1 MKKILLLILF
11 VAASATA
18 RPSHPQK
25 KIRAAPRIPP
35 SVLLYNLTD
44 DRAVL
49 MRNPDQQRAMASIT
63 KLMTAMVSL
72 DHDPDLGH
80 EVKFRGRYMPRG
92 HVFNFLLIRSDNE
105 AAEFLARSHPG
116 GRSAFIQDMN
126 IKARELRLHRTFF
139 DDPSGRSS
147 LNVTT
152 VFDLNILLRNT
163 LKYAAIM
170 EISSVAEKKLTV
182 PVHRRREFR
191 LEEIHLR
198 NTNHQLLV
206 EFDTVIVSKT
216 GFTNAAGRCL
226 AMIVE
231 KNGRRYSV
239 IVLGTDNVNQRT
251 LTVEDLIYHY
261 AE

>member
-18 RPSHPQK
+18 RPTQQHRKSK
-25 KIRAAPRIPP
+25 AAPRTPP
-35 SVLLYNLTD
+35 SVLFYNLTD

-49 MRNPDQQRAMASIT
+49 MRNPDQQRPLASIT

-72 DHDPDLGH
+72 DQDSDLQR

-116 GRSAFIQDMN
+116 GRSAFIQEMN
-126 IKARELRLHRTFF
+126 IKTRELRMHRTFF

-152 VFDLNILLRNT
+152 VYDINIMLVNS
-163 LKYAAIM
+163 LKYSAIT
-170 EISSVAEKKLTV
+170 EISPAAEKTLTM
-182 PVHRRREFR
+182 PVQRRRQTR
-191 LEEIHLR
+191 QQDIHLR
-198 NTNHQLLV
+198 NTNHQLLF
-206 EFDTVIVSKT
+206 EFNTAIVSKT
-216 GFTNAAGRCL
+216 GFTNAAGRCV

-231 KNGRRYSV
+231 KHGRRYSV
-239 IVLGTDNVNQRT
+239 IVLGTDNVVQRT
-251 LTVEDLIYHY
+251 RTVENLIYHQ